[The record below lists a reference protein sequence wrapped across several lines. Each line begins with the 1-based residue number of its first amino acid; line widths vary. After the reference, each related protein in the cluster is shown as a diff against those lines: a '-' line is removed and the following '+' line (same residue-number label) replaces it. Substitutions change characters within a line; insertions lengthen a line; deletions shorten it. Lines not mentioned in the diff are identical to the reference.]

1 MTSQGDLVV
10 GPFLRSVRVWDV
22 VVGVVGGGAF
32 VGEGNGGG
40 TFIVENKIFNDVRS

>member
-10 GPFLRSVRVWDV
+10 GPFVWVWDV
-22 VVGVVGGGAF
+22 VVGVVGGGAL

-40 TFIVENKIFNDVRS
+40 TFIVENKIFDDVRS